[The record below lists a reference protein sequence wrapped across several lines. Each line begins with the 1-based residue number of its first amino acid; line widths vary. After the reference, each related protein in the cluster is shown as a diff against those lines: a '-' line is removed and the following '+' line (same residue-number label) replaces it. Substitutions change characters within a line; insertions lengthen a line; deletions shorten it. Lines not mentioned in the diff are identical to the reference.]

1 MADKQF
7 EEMIST
13 LKPYAQQ
20 FIFTRAQSSRSKDP
34 VELQRLVPGS
44 RATATVAEAIQK
56 ARLEAPANVT
66 VMICGSLYLVGEAR
80 RHLLLESS
88 Q

>member
-1 MADKQF
+1 
-7 EEMIST
+7 

-34 VELQRLVPGS
+34 LELQRLVPGS
-44 RATATVAEAIQK
+44 RVTATVTEAIQK
-56 ARLEAPANVT
+56 ARLEAPANST

-80 RHLLLESS
+80 RYLLESS
-88 Q
+88 

>member
-1 MADKQF
+1 
-7 EEMIST
+7 MIST

-34 VELQRLVPGS
+34 VELQRFVPGS
-44 RATATVAEAIQK
+44 RVTATVAEAIQT
-56 ARLEAPANVT
+56 ARLDAPANAT

-80 RHLLLESS
+80 RYLLLESS